1 MNRVPDMFI
10 INSITPSNYKNDMPP
25 EIEKEQYSVNTLPTT
40 RTCSILH
47 LHEQVA
53 VCIHRNNQTKQSS
66 DISKKHRALMKVNNI
81 VTSSLNET

>member
-53 VCIHRNNQTKQSS
+53 SSYESKQHCHVQP
-66 DISKKHRALMKVNNI
+66 K
-81 VTSSLNET
+81 